1 MSQWEKE
8 FSRIR
13 LIIMAVYSSVFVYAV
28 LVYLRVPFIPYVW
41 ERTQQMIFFALL
53 VAVLLVFIA
62 SALMGKRIMSP
73 ENLAERFHA
82 AGGGDVGLNAAVSLT
97 RSGAIIV
104 AAIGEACAI
113 YGLVLYFLS
122 GDTTRPIIFFVLSI
136 LHYPVTMMRV
146 SKAREEV
153 EKLSRS

>member
-1 MSQWEKE
+1 
-8 FSRIR
+8 
-13 LIIMAVYSSVFVYAV
+13 
-28 LVYLRVPFIPYVW
+28 
-41 ERTQQMIFFALL
+41 
-53 VAVLLVFIA
+53 
-62 SALMGKRIMSP
+62 MSP
-73 ENLAERFHA
+73 ENLAAKFHA

-146 SKAREEV
+146 GKAREEV